1 MCVCPL
7 CGSEARAVFSAKV
20 LGDREASYGLCQ
32 NCGLLFADQ
41 PNWLDEAYRHPI
53 AQIDTGVMRRN
64 LLNALRVTGIL
75 TLLFPRGARYLDFA
89 GGYGVFTRLMRD
101 IGFDFYWQD
110 KYCAN
115 LLAQGFEGEPGQEYA
130 LVTAMEVL
138 EHVPSPTA
146 FVTSIIE
153 ETGCDSLL
161 FSTTLFEGEPP
172 SPDWHYYAFESGQH
186 ISFYQRRT
194 LDLLASRVGMHYV
207 HGGDLHLFTKKAV
220 SPFLFRLLA
229 SRWGVLAFPF
239 ARALLRSRT
248 QRDFEALRQQLTMAT
263 MPASDTEMR

>member
-7 CGSEARAVFSAKV
+7 CANQAEPAFSAQV
-20 LGDREASYGLCQ
+20 LGDREANYCLCQ

-41 PNWLDEAYRHPI
+41 PDWLDEAYRHPI
-53 AQIDTGVMRRN
+53 ARIDTGVMRRN

-75 TLLFPRGARYLDFA
+75 AFLFPRGARYLDFA

-101 IGFDFYWQD
+101 IGFDYFWQD

-115 LLAQGFEGEPGQEYA
+115 LLAKGFEREAGQEYA

-138 EHVPSPTA
+138 EHVPSPRA
-146 FVTSIIE
+146 FVASIME

-161 FSTTLFEGEPP
+161 FSTTLFEGTPP
-172 SPDWHYYAFESGQH
+172 PRDWHYYAFESGQH
-186 ISFYQRRT
+186 ICFYQHRT
-194 LDLLASRVGMHYV
+194 MDFLASSLGMRYV
-207 HGGDLHLFTKKAV
+207 HGGDLHLFARRVV
-220 SPFLFRLLA
+220 SPRLFRLLA

-239 ARALLRSRT
+239 AKVFLRSRT
-248 QRDFEALRQQLTMAT
+248 QQDFAALRRRSVMVA
-263 MPASDTEMR
+263 MPASDAKAR